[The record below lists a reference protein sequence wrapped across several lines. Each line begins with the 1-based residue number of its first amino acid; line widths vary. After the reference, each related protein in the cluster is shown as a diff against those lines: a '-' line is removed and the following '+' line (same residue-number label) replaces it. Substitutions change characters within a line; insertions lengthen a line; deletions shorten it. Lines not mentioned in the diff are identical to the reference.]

1 MILEDFDNAQEA
13 ILNPNMFHKKI
24 EGIPSTCI
32 AFFSLDIMDTIK
44 ENFKLEKVSQ
54 IFGETT
60 KSPIFKTSYNGFE
73 FAIIHAPVGA
83 PACAEFFEELIAMGI
98 KNLLLV
104 GSCGCLIPE
113 MKDYS
118 IIIPTSALRD
128 EGTSYHYL
136 PASDEISLDDKI
148 VETIETVIKNNKIK
162 YYKGKTWTCDAL
174 FRETQE
180 KTQKRI
186 NQGAIV
192 VEMECSAMVAVSKF
206 RKVNF
211 GQILYGADN
220 LSKEKYEARN
230 FVYTNK
236 NSASKIIPLAIEVA
250 KEIDKKF

>member
-1 MILEDFDNAQEA
+1 MILEEFDSSQEA

-60 KSPIFKTSYNGFE
+60 KTPIYKTTFNNTH
-73 FAIIHAPVGA
+73 FAITHAPVGA
-83 PACAEFFEELIAMGI
+83 PACVEFFEELIAMGI

-104 GSCGCLIPE
+104 GSCGCLVPE
-113 MKDYS
+113 MQDYS
-118 IIIPTSALRD
+118 IIIPTSAIRD

-136 PASDEISLDDKI
+136 PANDEISLDEKI
-148 VETIETVIKNNKIK
+148 IETIESVIKNCNIK

-174 FRETQE
+174 FRETKE
-180 KTQKRI
+180 KTQRRI
-186 NQGAIV
+186 NQGAIA

-236 NSASKIIPLAIEVA
+236 DSVSKIIPIALEVA
-250 KEIDKKF
+250 YAINEKF